1 MQHYL
6 QQTFLFEKPPG
17 KSQSSPS
24 LKFWLINAGKTRK
37 SLSTPLSKS
46 KQRIFETDE
55 NQKLNCP
62 ECIPIH
68 PEEVGQD
75 TRGSLGLTPLAGRH
89 RWSLGWWWRAW
100 CFGKQWALSSLLTA
114 WKQTPYPLALHIRS
128 GTSPKSRIL
137 FTQKHVSQTWGQ
149 TVQLLSIYTVVFLA
163 AMIHLFFLITR
174 ELPGASSLGGT
185 PTQVMNLFRQVRYE

>member
-1 MQHYL
+1 MLGRLESDCPLSYQN
-6 QQTFLFEKPPG
+6 QNKGFLRQMKIKGSTAQNVFQFTLRKLGRTPEDHLVSRLLLAG
-17 KSQSSPS
+17 TGGLWVGGDGLDALENSGLSTVGSQFIAHS
-24 LKFWLINAGKTRK
+24 LKA
-37 SLSTPLSKS
+37 
-46 KQRIFETDE
+46 D
-55 NQKLNCP
+55 
-62 ECIPIH
+62 
-68 PEEVGQD
+68 
-75 TRGSLGLTPLAGRH
+75 
-89 RWSLGWWWRAW
+89 
-100 CFGKQWALSSLLTA
+100 
-114 WKQTPYPLALHIRS
+114 PYPLALHIRS